1 MRATIRTILS
11 EGPRLISR
19 IIVGL
24 LLSLLLQ
31 SQFDA
36 VIASPSSIN
45 GAVKQ
50 NDFHGIYILGDLD
63 KFFVPPTVYNP
74 YIEGVAIRTQW
85 RTLDDGTG
93 HCNCA
98 DLAEIVSELQSTGK
112 KMTLSIEAQ
121 DVPDYVLN
129 AATDIYNATLQNS
142 SKKVEPKPWDASSIA
157 KYQLFMTNLANYQIN
172 GAALKDQSVV
182 TGIRASVIGVGR
194 LRDSQAGALF
204 DSRNDISG
212 VPYSRDVFIPS
223 VIVNI
228 HAVQDVFPKIPVWIA
243 FFGMTDDP
251 NNPVPLNSVLQPAIN
266 AEFDGVSNP
275 RIGYWQELLEGTTP
289 TADNYNGEWLYSAY
303 EAGSSVGF
311 QACGAWNGQTLCDWD
326 PNDTSP
332 SNGLALAYNTFGSR
346 YLELYDDDAISSN
359 ESILSLWDNFL
370 INPDDASNPLQLTGV
385 TSAGQ
390 VSLSWNDISTLELGY
405 NIERYVLPSTD
416 WVPLHTLKRNTT
428 SYVDTGLE
436 NGQTYCYRVY
446 NNDGTRMIYSNT
458 VCSTQ
463 SKSGIDTEPPT
474 VSITD
479 PSKGATVTGA
489 VSVTASASD
498 DVGVIG
504 VQFQLD
510 GSDLALEDL
519 AAPYTL
525 VWYTTTAA
533 DGPHSLTAIARDA
546 SGNVKTS
553 TAVSVTVH
561 NDVTAPVIKK
571 VVAAVSPPS
580 SVSITW
586 NTDEPATSQVEYGL
600 TTSYGST
607 TNIDQNLVL
616 THAMTLTGLLP
627 NVKYHYRVKSMDISG
642 NLAVSK
648 DFHFK
653 IVL

>member
-1 MRATIRTILS
+1 MRANIRTILAG
-11 EGPRLISR
+11 GPLPITRMMA
-19 IIVGL
+19 GL
-24 LLSLLLQ
+24 VLSILLQ
-31 SQFDA
+31 SQCNVA
-36 VIASPSSIN
+36 SASPTYIN
-45 GAVKQ
+45 GVVTQ

-129 AATDIYNATLQNS
+129 AATDIYNATLQNG

-157 KYQLFMTNLANYQIN
+157 KYQFFMTNLASYQIN

-194 LRDSQAGALF
+194 LRDTQAGALF

-223 VIVNI
+223 VIANI

-289 TADNYNGEWLYSAY
+289 TADNYNGQWLYSAY
-303 EAGSSVGF
+303 ETGSSVGF
-311 QACGAWNGQTLCDWD
+311 QACGAWNGHTLCDWD
-326 PNDTSP
+326 SKDTSP

-346 YLELYDDDAISSN
+346 YLELYDDDATSTN

-370 INPDDASNPLQLTGV
+370 INPVDASNPLQLTGV

-390 VSLSWNDISTLELGY
+390 VSLSWNDISTLEVGY
-405 NIERYVLPSTD
+405 NVERYVLPSTK
-416 WVPLHTLKRNTT
+416 WVALDSLGPNTT
-428 SYVDTGLE
+428 SYVDTGLTK
-436 NGQTYCYRVY
+436 GDTYCYRVY
-446 NNDGTRMIYSNT
+446 NNDGIRIIYSNT

-463 SKSGIDTEPPT
+463 SETGMDNEPPT
-474 VSITD
+474 IAITA
-479 PSKGATVTGA
+479 PLKGATVTGA
-489 VSVTASASD
+489 VNIRASASD
-498 DVGVIG
+498 DVGVVG
-504 VQFQLD
+504 VQFELD
-510 GSDLALEDL
+510 GSNLALEDIK
-519 AAPYTL
+519 APYSL
-525 VWYTTTAA
+525 LWYTNTAS
-533 DGPHSLTAIARDA
+533 DGPHSLTAIARDP
-546 SGNVKTS
+546 SGNVTTS
-553 TAVSVTVH
+553 TTVAVTVH

-571 VVAAVSPPS
+571 VVASVIPPG